1 MQDEGVVPKKDNDP
15 LVFYSLEDHLLAEYL
30 ANTWRDEAMGFPLD
44 VSVRNINPH
53 VIDHKISFLC

>member
-30 ANTWRDEAMGFPLD
+30 ANT
-44 VSVRNINPH
+44 
-53 VIDHKISFLC
+53 